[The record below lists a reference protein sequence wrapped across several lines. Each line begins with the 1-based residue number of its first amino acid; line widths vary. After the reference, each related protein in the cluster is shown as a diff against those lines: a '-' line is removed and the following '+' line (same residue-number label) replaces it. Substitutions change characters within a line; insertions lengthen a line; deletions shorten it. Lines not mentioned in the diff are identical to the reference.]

1 MEVIL
6 VKFSLGQNM
15 KEKETVLSSFT
26 IVERFTIELPKNYT
40 MFIHEKYIFILQ
52 YKIVRTLM
60 NSTLFRY
67 LQPRKDKLSWTS
79 DHNCSLVW
87 LVGYFKL
94 HTAQC
99 FSKSSLSSELL
110 VLLPLSESSALSIIF
125 FLILA
130 KFQTS
135 SLLLFKSFSGVR

>member
-67 LQPRKDKLSWTS
+67 LQPRKDKLS
-79 DHNCSLVW
+79 
-87 LVGYFKL
+87 
-94 HTAQC
+94 
-99 FSKSSLSSELL
+99 
-110 VLLPLSESSALSIIF
+110 
-125 FLILA
+125 
-130 KFQTS
+130 
-135 SLLLFKSFSGVR
+135 